1 VCGRA
6 RCGYT
11 FVHSLLRAAASSRS
25 RPAYSSCLARSQEER
40 RGALLPDTRPP
51 LPNHVP
57 LQLQGRGQRPN
68 QLPLPS
74 PPTLCHPHHWRSQ
87 TPHSRHE
94 GGRETHMPRSCC
106 CLIACLTVTA
116 AFTPAPAS
124 TTLCGRVSSSTLH
137 GRSSKLSA
145 HLLHGWTPKVDQA
158 SGATYFFNT
167 QTGVTQWEPPTA
179 ATAQQSF
186 GTQVCYILA
195 PAAGAF
201 NAYTVYNDQEQV
213 LGYHDMIWQNPY
225 IPDAQCVVR
234 VSNGEASLFSLG
246 DTSTALRVPGG
257 SGTFSK
263 RARRTS
269 WLTGSKSP
277 WIARGCTFARAHSLL
292 KARLRPSSPS
302 IRSRMTVLRS
312 RAAIGSNKAAATS
325 TRAVT
330 SSRGGTHMYMNR
342 CPDVL

>member
-1 VCGRA
+1 
-6 RCGYT
+6 
-11 FVHSLLRAAASSRS
+11 
-25 RPAYSSCLARSQEER
+25 
-40 RGALLPDTRPP
+40 
-51 LPNHVP
+51 
-57 LQLQGRGQRPN
+57 
-68 QLPLPS
+68 
-74 PPTLCHPHHWRSQ
+74 
-87 TPHSRHE
+87 
-94 GGRETHMPRSCC
+94 MPRSCC

-257 SGTFSK
+257 QWNFLKKGQAHILADGEQIALDSK
-263 RARRTS
+263 RVYLCEGTLPPEGTPQAIFTVYS
-269 WLTGSKSP
+269 QQDD
-277 WIARGCTFARAHSLL
+277 
-292 KARLRPSSPS
+292 RPPQPS
-302 IRSRMTVLRS
+302 
-312 RAAIGSNKAAATS
+312 GYWQQQ
-325 TRAVT
+325 
-330 SSRGGTHMYMNR
+330 GGGYEHQGGYEQQGGYSH
-342 CPDVL
+342 VHVHE